1 MAIAGGAVPTLMLD
15 LQMDK
20 SRLKVANA
28 GSKNRDVVLEDIS
41 EICDKLQGGVA
52 VYVNATGDRLRL
64 VDAELQRRN
73 VWIDVWPW

>member
-1 MAIAGGAVPTLMLD
+1 MPTLMLD

-20 SRLKVANA
+20 SQLKVANA

>member
-1 MAIAGGAVPTLMLD
+1 MPTLMLD